1 MHLGNRFIIK
11 ISNKFPLSIRKI
23 LEFRKILYVNSRVK
37 SRNGKSFEIV
47 DSAERKRPGA
57 QRSLNWNNV
66 TMISSCKEKKNPV
79 QSKIYAES
87 MPRRREFP
95 VRNRTF
101 AIADAIQVSRQY
113 FSFLSSPLPSANSP
127 QLRVN
132 ARRPKGSSASQLN
145 SLTVTDPHSFS
156 ISILRLPFNQ
166 TSVPSTPIIL
176 LPSWT

>member
-1 MHLGNRFIIK
+1 M
-11 ISNKFPLSIRKI
+11 
-23 LEFRKILYVNSRVK
+23 K
-37 SRNGKSFEIV
+37 SRNGKSSEIV

-66 TMISSCKEKKNPV
+66 TMISSCKEKKTR
-79 QSKIYAES
+79 SKARFT
-87 MPRRREFP
+87 PRACLDAEFP
-95 VRNRTF
+95 VRDRTF

-176 LPSWT
+176 LPS